1 MKCELFDH
9 LNDVVRLDEKQA
21 KTIMRKVLNAVNFL
35 HQNDIIHRDIKL
47 VIVFRL
53 FEDEIQID
61 QENILIDHDFNI
73 KLTDFGFACRIK
85 PHHDEKLRVLCGTPV
100 YMAPEMLKCGCDKNR
115 FDLKYIFRERTTVDN
130 LKKNSQFVC

>member
-47 VIVFRL
+47 VTVF
-53 FEDEIQID
+53 
-61 QENILIDHDFNI
+61 
-73 KLTDFGFACRIK
+73 C
-85 PHHDEKLRVLCGTPV
+85 
-100 YMAPEMLKCGCDKNR
+100 
-115 FDLKYIFRERTTVDN
+115 
-130 LKKNSQFVC
+130 